1 MRFRFPR
8 RNTNGCGSR
17 ALLPQG
23 WPRGERAGPVLKAT
37 EPRVARPGTIGR
49 ATPWS
54 LPQVAHVWKLP
65 RDRRRRTPVAHR
77 KNDVTQSVRIAVAG
91 AGMIGQTHIKR
102 IREEPQAELAGII
115 DPSPKA
121 KEQAEALGVP
131 SFADLEEGLQSV
143 KPDGVVIATPNQ
155 LHVPNGLTAVE
166 AGVPMLL
173 EKPVSGDVESALQL
187 VEASEKAGVTI
198 LVGHHRRHSPLI
210 QRAREIVE
218 SGRLGKLTAVTG
230 LCLFQKPNQG
240 YFDGPN
246 AWRRE
251 PGGGVVLINLIHVID
266 DLRNICGDIVA
277 VQAAE
282 SNAAR
287 GFPVENTAAMIL
299 HFANGALGTLN
310 ISDAA
315 NAPWSW
321 ELTAGENKAYP
332 HTDQFCYLV
341 AGTKGSLTVPRLD
354 VWSHEGD
361 GWWTPMEAER
371 RIVPEQDPLTLQM
384 RHFCQVIHGEAK
396 PILDGRGGTRTL
408 ETTLAVKKAAETGAV
423 VRLS

>member
-1 MRFRFPR
+1 M
-8 RNTNGCGSR
+8 
-17 ALLPQG
+17 
-23 WPRGERAGPVLKAT
+23 
-37 EPRVARPGTIGR
+37 
-49 ATPWS
+49 
-54 LPQVAHVWKLP
+54 
-65 RDRRRRTPVAHR
+65 
-77 KNDVTQSVRIAVAG
+77 TQRVRIAVAG
-91 AGMIGQTHIKR
+91 AGVIGQAHIKR
-102 IREEPQAELAGII
+102 ILEEPQAELAAII

-121 KEQAEALGVP
+121 KEQAQGLGVP
-131 SFADLEEGLQSV
+131 CFADLEEGLQAS

-155 LHVPNGLTAVE
+155 LHVPNGLAAVA

-173 EKPVSGDVESALQL
+173 EKPVSGDVESAMQL
-187 VEASEKAGVTI
+187 VEAAERAAVAI

-230 LCLFQKPNQG
+230 LSLFLKPKD
-240 YFDGPN
+240 YFDGSG

-277 VQAAE
+277 IQAAQ
-282 SNAAR
+282 SSTAR
-287 GFPVENTAAMIL
+287 GFPVEDTAAMIL
-299 HFANGALGTLN
+299 HFANGALGTLA

-321 ELTAGENKAYP
+321 ELTSGENKAYP
-332 HTDQFCYLV
+332 QTDQFCYLV

-361 GWWTPMEAER
+361 GWWTPIDAER

-384 RHFCQVIHGEAK
+384 RHFCQVIRGEAK

-408 ETTLAVKKAAETGAV
+408 DTTLAVKKAAETGAV